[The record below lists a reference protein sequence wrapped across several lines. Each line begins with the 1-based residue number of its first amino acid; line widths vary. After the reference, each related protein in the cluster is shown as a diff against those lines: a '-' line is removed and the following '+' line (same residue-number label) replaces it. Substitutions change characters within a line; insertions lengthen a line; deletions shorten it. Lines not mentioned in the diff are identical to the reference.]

1 MTITA
6 SVTSSQITATATG
19 DSVAASITSLP
30 TTSEITSPATQ
41 TADVATTTTP
51 VAVTDPAAIDAVV
64 SAQGVQ
70 GVQGIQGDA
79 GQTLSPNVTKIVGKY
94 YDQASGAGSI
104 SSYTIVNN
112 TIAIFPYFVP
122 VSWSIDQAGIFISSL
137 STKAKIVIYSAGD
150 DSWPSELLLETAE
163 FNTNATSYRSVAT
176 SFTFAANTQYWIGIQ
191 SSGAGACYS
200 IPIVSAP
207 NLGLI
212 GSTLSGYY
220 SVLRKSLTFTSSAP
234 STWSFSESD
243 LVSAFPPSIRMR
255 AA

>member
-1 MTITA
+1 MTIAA
-6 SVTSSQITATATG
+6 SVSA
-19 DSVAASITSLP
+19 
-30 TTSEITSPATQ
+30 SEITSAVSADQ
-41 TADVATTTTP
+41 VSVSITANPVQAEITAAEP
-51 VAVTDPAAIDAVV
+51 VAASVEQPAAVLATV

-70 GVQGIQGDA
+70 GIQGIQGDA
-79 GQTLSPNVTKIVGKY
+79 GQTLSPNVTKIPGRY
-94 YDQASGAGSI
+94 YDQAAGAGSI
-104 SSYTIVNN
+104 SSYTLVNN
-112 TIAIFPYFVP
+112 TIVLSPYFVP
-122 VSWSIDQAGIFISSL
+122 VAWSIDQAGIFISSL
-137 STKAKIVIYSAGD
+137 STKARIVIYSAGE

-176 SFTFAANTQYWIGIQ
+176 SFTFAANTQYWIGLR
-191 SSGAGACYS
+191 SSGAGSCYS

-220 SVLRKSLTFTSSAP
+220 SVLRRSSTFSDDPP
-234 STWSFSESD
+234 STWTFSSSD